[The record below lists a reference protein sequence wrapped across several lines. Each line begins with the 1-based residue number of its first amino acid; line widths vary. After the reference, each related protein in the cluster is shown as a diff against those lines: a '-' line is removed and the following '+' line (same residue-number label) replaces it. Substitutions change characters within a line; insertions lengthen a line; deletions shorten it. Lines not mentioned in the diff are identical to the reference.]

1 MKKRALI
8 CGISGQDGAYL
19 ARFLLDKGYEVF
31 GTSRNVQST
40 NLDKLERL
48 GIRDRVSL
56 TSATL
61 TDFRSIL
68 RALADVRPCEVYNL
82 SGQSSVG
89 LSFDQPV
96 ETIESI
102 TVSTI
107 NLIEAIRFLDDK
119 IRFYNAGSSECFGD
133 TGSVAANEHTLFQ
146 PRSPYGVAK
155 SAAHWIVRNYREAY
169 GVFACNGI
177 LFNHESPLRPRQFVT
192 QKIIDGA
199 CAIKAGTLDRLCL
212 GNLDITRDWGWAP
225 EYVDAMWRM
234 LQTDVADDYVVA
246 TGEAYSLSDFVAHA
260 FETVGLDWQDHVSVD
275 PGTFRPLDISY
286 NRGDASKA
294 ASALGWR
301 ATLTMPAIVE
311 RMIAARLQLTQ
322 SGASQNEA
330 SFASLSR
337 RSLPVLQ
344 KAVSCTPPRALAP
357 LYRTGRPPSAR

>member
-1 MKKRALI
+1 MKRALI

-40 NLDKLERL
+40 SLDRLNRL
-48 GIRDRVSL
+48 GIRNRVQL
-56 TSATL
+56 VSATL

-68 RALADVRPCEVYNL
+68 RALADVRPVEVYNL

-107 NLIEAIRFLDDK
+107 NLIEAIRFLDK
-119 IRFYNAGSSECFGD
+119 TIKLYNAGSSECFGD
-133 TGSVAANEHTLFQ
+133 TECVAASERTLFQ

-155 SAAHWIVRNYREAY
+155 SAAHWIIRNYREAY
-169 GVFACNGI
+169 DMFACTGI

-192 QKIIDGA
+192 QKIIHGA
-199 CAIKAGTLDRLCL
+199 CAVKSGELDKLRL

-234 LQTDVADDYVVA
+234 LQTETPDDFVVA
-246 TGEAYSLSDFVAHA
+246 TGAAHSLSEFVACA
-260 FETVGLDWQDHVSVD
+260 FEAVGLDWHDHVLVD
-275 PGTFRPLDISY
+275 AGSFRPLDIRY
-286 NRGDASKA
+286 NCGDASKA
-294 ASALGWR
+294 AAELGWR
-301 ATLTMPAIVE
+301 ATLTMSDIVAE
-311 RMIAARLQLTQ
+311 MIVARLEP
-322 SGASQNEA
+322 A
-330 SFASLSR
+330 
-337 RSLPVLQ
+337 RSL
-344 KAVSCTPPRALAP
+344 
-357 LYRTGRPPSAR
+357 

>member
-1 MKKRALI
+1 MGYTPQVRLMGAYTLKKRALI
-8 CGISGQDGAYL
+8 CGISGQDGGYL
-19 ARFLLDKGYEVF
+19 ARLLLDKGYEVF

-40 NLDKLERL
+40 NLDRLARL
-48 GIRDRVSL
+48 GIQDKVTL

-68 RALADVRPCEVYNL
+68 RTLADIRPVEVYNL

-102 TVSTI
+102 TVSTV

-133 TGSVAANEHTLFQ
+133 TGSVAANEQTLFQ

-169 GVFACNGI
+169 GVFACSGI

-199 CAIKAGTLDRLCL
+199 CAIQAGTLDTLRL

-234 LQTDVADDYVVA
+234 LQTETPDDFVVA
-246 TGEAYSLSDFVAHA
+246 TGEAHSLSEFAACA
-260 FETVGLDWQDHVSVD
+260 FETVGLDWRNHVSID
-275 PGTFRPLDISY
+275 AGAFRPLDIAY

-294 ASALGWR
+294 AAVLDWR
-301 ATLTMPAIVE
+301 ATLTMPDIVK
-311 RMIAARLQLTQ
+311 RMVAARLEQ
-322 SGASQNEA
+322 
-330 SFASLSR
+330 
-337 RSLPVLQ
+337 RS
-344 KAVSCTPPRALAP
+344 A
-357 LYRTGRPPSAR
+357 

>member
-1 MKKRALI
+1 MKRALI

-19 ARFLLDKGYEVF
+19 AQLLLAKGYAVH

-40 NLDKLERL
+40 NLDKLDRL
-48 GIRDRVSL
+48 GIRDQVTL
-56 TSATL
+56 ASATL

-68 RALADVRPCEVYNL
+68 RVLADVRPDEVYNL

-133 TGSVAANEHTLFQ
+133 TGRAAADEETRFQ

-169 GVFACNGI
+169 GVFGCTGI

-199 CAIKAGTLDRLCL
+199 CAIAAGTMGKLQL

-234 LQTDVADDYVVA
+234 LQAEVADDFVVA
-246 TGEAYSLSDFVAHA
+246 TGQAHSLSDFVACA
-260 FETVGLDWQDHVSVD
+260 FDAVGLDWHDHVEIDATS
-275 PGTFRPLDISY
+275 FRPLDIAY
-286 NRGDASKA
+286 NCGDAAKA
-294 ASALGWR
+294 AAKLDWR
-301 ATLTMPAIVE
+301 ATLTMPEIVK
-311 RMIAARLQLTQ
+311 RMVAARLI
-322 SGASQNEA
+322 
-330 SFASLSR
+330 
-337 RSLPVLQ
+337 
-344 KAVSCTPPRALAP
+344 
-357 LYRTGRPPSAR
+357 

>member
-1 MKKRALI
+1 MKRALI

-19 ARFLLDKGYEVF
+19 ARFLLDKGYAVF
-31 GTSRNVQST
+31 GTSRNIDST
-40 NLDKLERL
+40 SLDKLDRL
-48 GIRDRVSL
+48 GIRDRVALS
-56 TSATL
+56 SATL

-68 RALADVRPCEVYNL
+68 RALADVQPDEVYNL

-89 LSFDQPV
+89 LSFGQPV

-107 NLIEAIRFLDDK
+107 NLIEAIRFLDGK

-133 TGSVAANEHTLFQ
+133 TGMVAADENTLFQ

-169 GVFACNGI
+169 GVFACTGV

-199 CAIKAGTLDRLCL
+199 CAIKAGTLDRLRL

-234 LQTDVADDYVVA
+234 LQAEMPDDYVVA
-246 TGEAYSLSDFVAHA
+246 TGVASTLSDFVARA
-260 FETVGLDWQDHVSVD
+260 FAEVGLDWHDHVSVD
-275 PGTFRPLDISY
+275 ASTFRPLDIAC
-286 NRGDASKA
+286 NRGNAGKA
-294 ASALGWR
+294 AEVLGWR
-301 ATLTMPAIVE
+301 AATTMPDIVT
-311 RMIAARLQLTQ
+311 RMIAARLEPT
-322 SGASQNEA
+322 
-330 SFASLSR
+330 
-337 RSLPVLQ
+337 
-344 KAVSCTPPRALAP
+344 AP
-357 LYRTGRPPSAR
+357 L

>member
-1 MKKRALI
+1 MKRALI

-19 ARFLLDKGYEVF
+19 AQLLLDKGYDVA

-40 NLDKLERL
+40 DFGRLATL
-48 GIRDRVSL
+48 GIADRVRL
-56 TSATL
+56 VSATL

-68 RALADVRPCEVYNL
+68 HALAEVRPDEVYNL

-107 NLIEAIRFLDDK
+107 NILEAIRFLDPK

-133 TGSVAANEHTLFQ
+133 TGSLTADENTAFR

-169 GVFACNGI
+169 GVFACTGI

-192 QKIIDGA
+192 QKIIAGA
-199 CAIKAGTLDRLCL
+199 VAIKAGRLDKLEL
-212 GNLDITRDWGWAP
+212 GNLAITRDWGWAP

-234 LQTDVADDYVVA
+234 LQTDTADEFVVA
-246 TGEAYSLSDFVAHA
+246 TGEAHSRSDFVAH
-260 FETVGLDWQDHVSVD
+260 TNTTNNQNRQKQISID
-275 PGTFRPLDISY
+275 PAAFRPLDITY
-286 NRGDASKA
+286 NCGDASKA
-294 ASALGWR
+294 AATLDWR
-301 ATLTMPAIVE
+301 ATLAMPAIVE
-311 RMIAARLQLTQ
+311 RMVAAQMDLTQ
-322 SGASQNEA
+322 S
-330 SFASLSR
+330 
-337 RSLPVLQ
+337 
-344 KAVSCTPPRALAP
+344 
-357 LYRTGRPPSAR
+357 

>member
-1 MKKRALI
+1 VKKALI
-8 CGISGQDGAYL
+8 TGISGQDGSYL
-19 ARFLLDKGYEVF
+19 SELLLDKGYDVA
-31 GTSRNVQST
+31 GTSRNVQSMDFGRLAT
-40 NLDKLERL
+40 L
-48 GIRDRVSL
+48 GIDGRVKL
-56 TSATL
+56 LSATL

-68 RALADVRPCEVYNL
+68 KALAEIQPDEVYNL

-107 NLIEAIRFLDDK
+107 NLLEAIRFLNPR

-133 TGSVAANEHTLFQ
+133 TGSMTADESTAFR

-169 GVFACNGI
+169 GVFACTGI

-192 QKIIDGA
+192 QKIIA
-199 CAIKAGTLDRLCL
+199 AAVAIKVGLLDKLEL

-234 LQTDVADDYVVA
+234 LQAEVPDDFVVA
-246 TGEAYSLSDFVAHA
+246 TGEAHSLSDFVARA
-260 FETVGLDWQDHVSVD
+260 FAAVDLDWRDHVVVD
-275 PGTFRPLDISY
+275 PTTFRPLDIAY
-286 NRGDASKA
+286 NCGDASRA
-294 ASALGWR
+294 AAVLDWR

-311 RMIAARLQLTQ
+311 RMVAARLEQLST
-322 SGASQNEA
+322 
-330 SFASLSR
+330 
-337 RSLPVLQ
+337 
-344 KAVSCTPPRALAP
+344 
-357 LYRTGRPPSAR
+357 

>member
-1 MKKRALI
+1 MRGDAIETMKRALI

-19 ARFLLDKGYEVF
+19 ARLLLDKGYDVA

-40 NLDKLERL
+40 DFGRLATL
-48 GIRDRVSL
+48 GIVDRVKL
-56 TSATL
+56 VSATL

-68 RALADVRPCEVYNL
+68 HALAEVRPDEVYNL

-107 NLIEAIRFLDDK
+107 NILEAIRFLDPK

-133 TGSVAANEHTLFQ
+133 TGSLTADENTAFR

-169 GVFACNGI
+169 GVFACTGI

-192 QKIIDGA
+192 QKIIA
-199 CAIKAGTLDRLCL
+199 AAVAIKAGRLDKLDL
-212 GNLDITRDWGWAP
+212 GNLAVTRDWGWAP

-234 LQTDVADDYVVA
+234 LQADMADDFVVA
-246 TGEAYSLSDFVAHA
+246 TGEAYSLSDFVARA
-260 FETVGLDWQDHVSVD
+260 FEAVGLDWHDHVSID
-275 PGTFRPLDISY
+275 PGAFRPLDITY
-286 NRGDASKA
+286 NCGDAAKA
-294 ASALGWR
+294 AAALGWR
-301 ATLTMPAIVE
+301 ATLAMPAIVE
-311 RMIAARLQLTQ
+311 RMVAAQMELTQ
-322 SGASQNEA
+322 S
-330 SFASLSR
+330 
-337 RSLPVLQ
+337 
-344 KAVSCTPPRALAP
+344 
-357 LYRTGRPPSAR
+357 